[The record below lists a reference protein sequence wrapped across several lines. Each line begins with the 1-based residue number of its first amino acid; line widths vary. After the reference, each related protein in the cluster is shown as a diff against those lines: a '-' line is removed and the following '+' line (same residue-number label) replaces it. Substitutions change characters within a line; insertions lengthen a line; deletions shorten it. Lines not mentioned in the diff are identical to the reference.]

1 VPKRMWRL
9 GRSTGFL
16 RMDNVDRPYMGSAV
30 SEAVV
35 SGLIP
40 DDPTEVGRI
49 HPARKERQIDR
60 LRRAADALSIEWNF
74 SH

>member
-1 VPKRMWRL
+1 MWRL
-9 GRSTGFL
+9 GPSTGFL
-16 RMDNVDRPYMGSAV
+16 IGNVDRPYMGPAI

-49 HPARKERQIDR
+49 HPARKEKQIDR
-60 LRRAADALSIEWNF
+60 LRRAADALATGWN
-74 SH
+74 SSY